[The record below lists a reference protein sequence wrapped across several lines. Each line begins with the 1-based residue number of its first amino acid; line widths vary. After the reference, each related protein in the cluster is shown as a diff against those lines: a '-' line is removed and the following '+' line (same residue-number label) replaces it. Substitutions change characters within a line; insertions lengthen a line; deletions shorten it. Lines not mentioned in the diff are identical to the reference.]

1 MRRILPGRDRKQLEG
16 HQLYYFS
23 TCPYCIAV
31 RAVLW
36 WRGIRIPLKD
46 IMFDAGNNAD
56 LIAGGGKGQVPCLRI
71 EHENGSVEWMYESV
85 DIIRYLQSEP
95 GK

>member
-1 MRRILPGRDRKQLEG
+1 
-16 HQLYYFS
+16 
-23 TCPYCIAV
+23 
-31 RAVLW
+31 
-36 WRGIRIPLKD
+36 
-46 IMFDAGNNAD
+46 MFDAGNNAD

-85 DIIRYLQSEP
+85 DIIRYLQSGP